1 MSGPALSL
9 GAWLPLLAAVLLARR
24 LDHGAGRWLLAFP
37 VALALGWGASSMI
50 VWALMLL
57 VPASRA
63 ALLYADTAVWLM
75 ACAYLLR
82 SRAVVLRPPD
92 PAAAGRRPRSS
103 RLSLWLSIAIAAP
116 IVVLAILRVAATA
129 ATLPHGMWDAW
140 AFWNARARALFLG
153 YPGDWQAA
161 STAIPRPDYPL
172 LTPLAISRVWQFL
185 GHETVAVP
193 IGMAAAFGMGAAVLA
208 GASVARA
215 YGAARGWLTAAA
227 VLASPA
233 YLTATISQFAD
244 VPLAFYMLATLVAFD
259 RAISSDRA
267 VWWMAAAGCA
277 GCAAWTKNEGRVF
290 LILSMA
296 AMAFQAWRMA
306 APAAGRRIAA
316 LVLGVL
322 PGIAALASFRMLLPA
337 PHNLFTDLSIGHVMH
352 DAGSGARWR
361 AIAESLGRQIAFGGS
376 TTIGNVP
383 VVAAVTAALGR
394 ARPCPPA
401 AVYGALVLVLML
413 LAYAVTYLL
422 SPFDLA
428 WHLRTSADRVV
439 VQLVPAA
446 IWALMMSGRRRPGV
460 TAE

>member
-1 MSGPALSL
+1 
-9 GAWLPLLAAVLLARR
+9 
-24 LDHGAGRWLLAFP
+24 
-37 VALALGWGASSMI
+37 
-50 VWALMLL
+50 
-57 VPASRA
+57 
-63 ALLYADTAVWLM
+63 
-75 ACAYLLR
+75 
-82 SRAVVLRPPD
+82 
-92 PAAAGRRPRSS
+92 
-103 RLSLWLSIAIAAP
+103 
-116 IVVLAILRVAATA
+116 
-129 ATLPHGMWDAW
+129 
-140 AFWNARARALFLG
+140 
-153 YPGDWQAA
+153 
-161 STAIPRPDYPL
+161 
-172 LTPLAISRVWQFL
+172 
-185 GHETVAVP
+185 
-193 IGMAAAFGMGAAVLA
+193 MAAAFGMGAAVLA

-215 YGAARGWLTAAA
+215 YGSVRGWVTAAA

-383 VVAAVTAALGR
+383 VVAAFTAALGR

-401 AVYGALVLVLML
+401 AVCGALVLVLML